1 MLDMEAIKNF
11 SIDKSDWKKVKFGD
25 VVFEPKESV
34 KDPVAEGIK
43 HVVGL
48 EHISSEDIHLRCS
61 ASIEESTTF
70 TKKFS
75 EGDVLFGRRRAYL
88 KKAAK
93 ASFEGICSGDIT
105 VMRANQEFLIS
116 DLLPF
121 IVNNDNF
128 FDHAITHS
136 AGGLS
141 PRVKFKDLANFN
153 LNLPPLNTQER
164 IIELLESNDS
174 LLQSLLNVEKSFST
188 SKDCAINDYYEN
200 GIEDCDTDEWVPVK
214 LEDLCEKIGDGIH
227 KTPKYVEKSD
237 FHFINGNNLINKS
250 IVITEKTKCVSEDE
264 FIKYRKSLSENTL
277 LLSINGTIGNLSFYN
292 KEDVVLGKS
301 VAFITPNLDKL
312 HPQFLYYLLGSQRVN
327 HYFQRE
333 LTGSTIS
340 NLSLKSIR
348 KLPFRLP
355 PISTQIEIANKAAT
369 LEKVLVSISKNK
381 DDFIKV
387 KKSLINKVF

>member
-1 MLDMEAIKNF
+1 M
-11 SIDKSDWKKVKFGD
+11 
-25 VVFEPKESV
+25 
-34 KDPVAEGIK
+34 
-43 HVVGL
+43 
-48 EHISSEDIHLRCS
+48 
-61 ASIEESTTF
+61 
-70 TKKFS
+70 
-75 EGDVLFGRRRAYL
+75 
-88 KKAAK
+88 
-93 ASFEGICSGDIT
+93 
-105 VMRANQEFLIS
+105 
-116 DLLPF
+116 
-121 IVNNDNF
+121 
-128 FDHAITHS
+128 
-136 AGGLS
+136 
-141 PRVKFKDLANFN
+141 
-153 LNLPPLNTQER
+153 
-164 IIELLESNDS
+164 
-174 LLQSLLNVEKSFST
+174 
-188 SKDCAINDYYEN
+188 
-200 GIEDCDTDEWVPVK
+200 
-214 LEDLCEKIGDGIH
+214 
-227 KTPKYVEKSD
+227 
-237 FHFINGNNLINKS
+237 
-250 IVITEKTKCVSEDE
+250 
-264 FIKYRKSLSENTL
+264 